1 VKHVQIPNGRV
12 AFFAAHFL
20 FILLVACHDSFSIF
34 SSSSTLFP
42 TALDPVWSKGAA
54 AVDISLGQ
62 DLSPTNPLR
71 QILWGYLNAAGIE
84 AGYSYFAP
92 NVPDNYKIVFELH
105 YPDGHTEF
113 ELPEVSGRAT
123 GLRLSTLLDV
133 VAETEYEPLR
143 AMMVKMMAYAVW
155 QDHPE
160 AVKVRA
166 VVGDV
171 DLPTPAE
178 FRRGQKESYR
188 FLFGYDFD
196 FASAN
201 TVNH

>member
-1 VKHVQIPNGRV
+1 M
-12 AFFAAHFL
+12 AFFAVHLL
-20 FILLVACHDSFSIF
+20 FAVLVACHDSFSIF

-42 TALDPVWSKGAA
+42 KALDPVWDEGGAV
-54 AVDISLGQ
+54 VDVPLGQ
-62 DLSPTNPLR
+62 YLSSTNPLR
-71 QILWGYLNAAGIE
+71 QILWGYLNAAGID

-92 NVPDNYKIVFELH
+92 NVPNNYKIVFELH

-155 QDHPE
+155 QQHPE
-160 AVKVRA
+160 AAKVRA

-178 FRRGQKESYR
+178 FQRGQKESYE

-196 FASAN
+196 FASAKAA
-201 TVNH
+201 HY

>member
-1 VKHVQIPNGRV
+1 
-12 AFFAAHFL
+12 
-20 FILLVACHDSFSIF
+20 
-34 SSSSTLFP
+34 
-42 TALDPVWSKGAA
+42 
-54 AVDISLGQ
+54 VDIPLGH
-62 DLSPTNPLR
+62 DLSPSNPLR
-71 QILWGYLNAAGIE
+71 QFLWAYLNTAGID

-155 QDHPE
+155 QEHPE
-160 AVKVRA
+160 VVKVRA

-171 DLPTPAE
+171 DLPTLAE
-178 FRRGQKESYR
+178 FQKGQRESYR
-188 FLFGYDFD
+188 FLFGYDFS
-196 FASAN
+196 FAPVKA
-201 TVNH
+201 TDR

>member
-1 VKHVQIPNGRV
+1 MDIP
-12 AFFAAHFL
+12 
-20 FILLVACHDSFSIF
+20 
-34 SSSSTLFP
+34 
-42 TALDPVWSKGAA
+42 
-54 AVDISLGQ
+54 LGH

-71 QILWGYLNAAGIE
+71 QILWAYLNTAGIE

-92 NVPDNYKIVFELH
+92 NVPDNYKIVFELQ

-155 QDHPE
+155 QEHPE
-160 AVKVRA
+160 VVKVRA

-171 DLPTPAE
+171 DLPTPSE
-178 FRRGQKESYR
+178 FQQGQRESYH
-188 FLFGYDFD
+188 FLFGYDFS
-196 FASAN
+196 FAPAKA
-201 TVNH
+201 TDR

>member
-1 VKHVQIPNGRV
+1 MPVPLGRL
-12 AFFAAHFL
+12 AFFVVHFV

-34 SSSSTLFP
+34 STSSTVF
-42 TALDPVWSKGAA
+42 TKTLDPFWVKAEA
-54 AVDISLGQ
+54 LADIPLGH
-62 DLSPTNPLR
+62 DLSSTNPLR
-71 QILWGYLNAAGIE
+71 QLLWAYLNTAGIE

-105 YPDGHTEF
+105 YPDGRTEF
-113 ELPEVSGRAT
+113 ELPEVSGRSA
-123 GLRLSTLLDV
+123 GLRLTTLLDV

-155 QDHPE
+155 QEHPD

-178 FRRGQKESYR
+178 FKRGQKPSYR

-201 TVNH
+201 AVNH